1 MKYAVISTEKAR
13 AMGIDPRLHRTSA
26 GGTKVM
32 VNENELLMLSKRN
45 GGGDNLSM
53 AKELGGEELITR
65 KQARRRVNSWKQKND

>member
-45 GGGDNLSM
+45 GGGDNISM
-53 AKELGGEELITR
+53 AKELGGDDLLTR
-65 KQARRRVNSWKQKND
+65 KQAKRRVQSWKSTNE